1 MHGDTLYSNIN
12 LRAHNNFYLS
22 STSAS
27 CDGIKTLQPTRQYII
42 EKEIERVSFSKL
54 EYFDS
59 DIFQNGVMQREK
71 KDIYLAK
78 LKNELWLLTEGKDG
92 DKLRQPDTYQAST
105 ETNMR
110 HISIRSKEE
119 VINEFIENI
128 APDYQLRKS
137 NFEFRIRAIRE
148 NITNAKTF
156 LSDNA
161 TRRTLL
167 VRHMSRLQERIR
179 TLEAELDR
187 LSSYMGKSV
196 TSKVLHGVE
205 QSYSLYQL
213 KKEIR
218 MELENIHSEIS
229 NHKYEVI
236 QSQKKVKQTDT
247 LIKDKENQLKDR
259 MSAYQHFVRVEKV
272 ATNSFERSNRDIN
285 SILSLSILHW
295 ANKVQ
300 KRRRLGTL
308 LNSILSKVVKVALYK
323 WKVLRIDRQ
332 FIIIP
337 NDHKNA
343 YGVIGKG
350 GISLIRAEADK
361 QKIICLTNELVS
373 DIYSLKKDLSLKK
386 KDGGIHPMF
395 NMADKLGGKDLVSY
409 LKGKE
414 FMENH
419 QFDKAEK
426 NLMTVMDNI
435 AKESFYGELQIGD
448 KTRLIVLLRNEIG
461 HIQYSSNQLD
471 MAIATFESTL
481 FSSNFVKDDR
491 LYIDA
496 LLSLG
501 KCYIKIGNYSKAK
514 EKFLEAISECR
525 LVGDR
530 MNEAVALKNIG
541 KCYKVLGNDSYA
553 DLNMKKSHE
562 LFNHRNLAIRSALK
576 NMDDLKKRLI
586 NVTAETGKVIWIQR
600 VSVTFLKL
608 TRNIRNFK
616 SEISKKKEDLSQIET
631 NIKNEVLHLEEMN
644 RELNEAIT
652 TTEDSMESSFV
663 HDNSQMIE
671 TRELIVRLK
680 ELIEEAK
687 KKGDTLDRLK
697 RSTIVDIKNLNDTV
711 SDCKVDLQ
719 REETELIQRVLKKS
733 IVRCMA
739 LNSSN
744 AAFNDV
750 TGLSRGGLDR
760 FSLSIDKDIYI
771 YDLNKGKVKSIFLGG
786 DDGNPVQDPIGHTSI
801 VTCMCF
807 SSSRVYSG
815 SVDTTIICWDM
826 KGNKIFRGRGHEAT
840 VTCVAIKGDVLLSG
854 SADTSIIFWDNNSGD
869 SLKRIKGH
877 ARGVISVDCGISYH
891 ISGGIEGDIL
901 IWDSKVREFWHDIH
915 SRNILRL

>member
-409 LKGKE
+409 LKGKA

-644 RELNEAIT
+644 RELNEAIA

-760 FSLSIDKDIYI
+760 FALSIDKDIYI

-786 DDGNPVQDPIGHTSI
+786 DDENPVQDPIGHTST

-815 SVDTTIICWDM
+815 SIDTTIMCWDM